1 MKWPRPP
8 IVDDA
13 RNWYKFTS
21 VQAAML
27 LAFLEALQSMH
38 TLTLPP
44 WATIGLALV
53 IPVLRVWKQ
62 NLK

>member
-1 MKWPRPP
+1 MRWPK
-8 IVDDA
+8 IIWVDDA

-27 LAFLEALQSMH
+27 LAFLEALQSTH

-44 WATIGLALV
+44 WATIGLALT